1 MSMSA
6 NVRAR
11 TCSPYARRLSRA
23 DDDRRLST
31 SIFASV
37 AGEGAAAARGEA
49 RRGESVVAV
58 GEDTRGASAR
68 ATLSASPRALA
79 TSSRSASAGVL
90 ESHSGFGFGFGFGF
104 FGETASR
111 AFPAELEPSAFR
123 VSRADSGDFFAEAL
137 VAVRRS
143 VPARLFCAS
152 EGSSAVRP
160 CFVSIPSPSH
170 ETLLSDGS
178 NGGGGGASSSLDSGR
193 VHEVRPVADSC
204 QYRRPVA
211 LHRAA
216 RHDCVFCDGVREDD
230 SARTDET

>member
-1 MSMSA
+1 M
-6 NVRAR
+6 
-11 TCSPYARRLSRA
+11 
-23 DDDRRLST
+23 
-31 SIFASV
+31 
-37 AGEGAAAARGEA
+37 
-49 RRGESVVAV
+49 AV

-111 AFPAELEPSAFR
+111 AFPSELEPSAFLF
-123 VSRADSGDFFAEAL
+123 SRADFFSGDAEERI
-137 VAVRRS
+137 AVGPSARR
-143 VPARLFCAS
+143 AS

-160 CFVSIPSPSH
+160 FFVSIPIPSPSH
-170 ETLLSDGS
+170 ETSLSDGS

-216 RHDCVFCDGVREDD
+216 RHDCVFFCADGVRPDA
-230 SARTDET
+230 SARTDETYARFVTAATLSCRSEGISL

>member
-1 MSMSA
+1 
-6 NVRAR
+6 
-11 TCSPYARRLSRA
+11 
-23 DDDRRLST
+23 
-31 SIFASV
+31 
-37 AGEGAAAARGEA
+37 
-49 RRGESVVAV
+49 
-58 GEDTRGASAR
+58 
-68 ATLSASPRALA
+68 
-79 TSSRSASAGVL
+79 L

-216 RHDCVFCDGVREDD
+216 RHDCVRADGVRPDA